1 MHRCICVHQN
11 LLWFFVRSESR
22 TERNKREVRG
32 RIVAAAAELFDE
44 HGVEATKVEAICD
57 QADIA
62 LRTFFNHFPS
72 KRDVVDQ
79 LAIDATSEVAARVRS
94 VHAQGRSTRERL
106 ELFFAQSIE
115 VSLRGGPTH
124 RELLTALVAVPVG
137 AENLR
142 AAREPM
148 LDLLRDGVAAGD
160 IASDH
165 AVETLA
171 DVVIGTFYRIIID
184 WTNTDDYEIREHLS
198 NACRFLCDAIAPE

>member
-1 MHRCICVHQN
+1 MHRCIYVHQN

-62 LRTFFNHFPS
+62 LRTFFNHFPT

-115 VSLRGGPTH
+115 ASLRGGPTH
-124 RELLTALVAVPVG
+124 RELLAALVAVPVG